1 VNRPAIIA
9 GVVFAI
15 LLHAGIAGGIYYEWQ
30 RSCKPGDTREHCECM
45 PPNNTHPRCI
55 QLELDKMEV
64 IEVALARKAT
74 TDSKQPQKKRAPKPK
89 KQPEAQPS
97 TDAPEEPKEPTEEPP
112 DNAEPDIDW
121 EAEAAKFADPDV
133 EEGPETPVTGQVDG
147 HERGWADVDK
157 GHPWLRQVV
166 ADFYDLLRVPKLDRS
181 VGQVIACVR
190 FAADATIA
198 ETKAEPPGANEDVM
212 RAVKLAL
219 KQLAERRAKDP
230 PPFDDDVL
238 KERLTR
244 QWTCIRVNATN
255 D

>member
-1 VNRPAIIA
+1 MNRSAVIV
-9 GVVFAI
+9 GVVFAM

-30 RSCKPGDTREHCECM
+30 RTCKPGDTREHCDCK
-45 PPNNTHPRCI
+45 PPNNTHPRCL
-55 QLELDKMEV
+55 QLALDNMEV
-64 IEVALARKAT
+64 IEVQLARKAT
-74 TDSKQPQKKRAPKPK
+74 TESKQPQKKRAPKPTTA
-89 KQPEAQPS
+89 PEPMPS
-97 TDAPEEPKEPTEEPP
+97 ENAPEEPKEQPDEPP
-112 DNAEPDIDW
+112 PEGDPDPNW
-121 EAEAAKFADPDV
+121 EEMAQKYMNEDV
-133 EEGPETPVTGQVDG
+133 EEGPATPVTGQVDG

-219 KQLAERRAKDP
+219 NQLAERRADKP
-230 PPFDDDVL
+230 VPFDDDVL